1 MPTLIE
7 KSLHYNGEVEI
18 HFYPNSHRYKV
29 AGQKDYL
36 IGVTTACGIVDKS
49 GALIPWAVKLAT
61 DRLLE
66 IIEIEG
72 RNIEP
77 IDIINAST
85 LHKEKK
91 EQAAAKGKLVHEWA
105 EKWIKGENP
114 EIPEDEQVRNGA
126 IAFLDWVKKNDIRF
140 ISSEKRVYSRKH
152 GYVGT
157 MDTSFTMGSEGHK
170 IIHPGDFKTS
180 SGIYFEMAMQVSA
193 YQAAESEENGT
204 VYGSKCIVRFDKETA
219 EFQVKWFQPEEH
231 LGHFRAF
238 LACLEVK
245 RQLKIWDKIHNEYY
259 KRNPQKQEA

>member
-1 MPTLIE
+1 MATLIE

-49 GALIPWAVKLAT
+49 GALIPWATKLAANYLI
-61 DRLLE
+61 DLLE
-66 IIEIEG
+66 QG
-72 RNIEP
+72 KVIEP
-77 IDIINAST
+77 IDVIGAST

-91 EQAAAKGKLVHEWA
+91 EEAGASGKLVHEWA
-105 EKWIKGENP
+105 EKWIKGESP
-114 EIPEDEQVRNGA
+114 DIPDDEKVRNGA
-126 IAFLDWVKKNDIRF
+126 IAFLDWVKANDIRF
-140 ISSEKRVYSRKH
+140 VTSEKRVYSRKY

-157 MDTSFTMGSEGHK
+157 MDTSFTMGSEDHN
-170 IIHPGDFKTS
+170 ILHAGDFKTS
-180 SGIYFEMAMQVSA
+180 SGIYFEAAMQVSA
-193 YQAAESEENGT
+193 YQAADTEEHGT
-204 VYGSKCIVRFDKETA
+204 VYGSKCVVRFDKETA
-219 EFQVKWFQPEEH
+219 EFQVKWFKPEEH

-245 RQLKIWDKIHNEYY
+245 RQLKVWDKTHNDYY